1 MGPMKRSWPMV
12 APVLAAALL
21 AAIALGACSAAPSA
35 TSTPTGSVAP
45 STQAT
50 GGIGFQLLDGM
61 PAERDEASVEAAFD
75 QASAAKLMQELPTVD
90 FAKQGVLCLY
100 LGQRTGKW
108 GFGVNGLTLE
118 DGTLHIA
125 ASERP
130 PRAGDT
136 STTHPA
142 QCLAIERTTLPAG
155 ELPVTA
161 VDTVSDEF
169 FVDGKIEVP
178 SGSSGP

>member
-1 MGPMKRSWPMV
+1 MKQPWPMKHVWPL
-12 APVLAAALL
+12 ATALVLA
-21 AAIALGACSAAPSA
+21 ACSAAPVA
-35 TSTPTGSVAP
+35 TSTPAASVEPSAP
-45 STQAT
+45 GT
-50 GGIGFQLLDGM
+50 GGIGYQLLDGT
-61 PAERDEASVEAAFD
+61 PAARDEAAVEAAFD
-75 QASAAKLMQELPTVD
+75 EASAAKLMDKAPTLD

-169 FVDGKIEVP
+169 IVDGTIEVP

>member
-1 MGPMKRSWPMV
+1 MRRLRP
-12 APVLAAALL
+12 LAAALL
-21 AAIALGACSAAPSA
+21 LAACSAAPASA
-35 TSTPTGSVAP
+35 PSISNSVAP
-45 STQAT
+45 SEQGTGGT
-50 GGIGFQLLDGM
+50 GGIGYRLLEGT
-61 PAERDEASVEAAFD
+61 PAERNDASVEAAFD
-75 QASAAKLMQELPTVD
+75 EASAAKLIDKAPAVD
-90 FAKQGVLCLY
+90 FATQGVLCLY

-118 DGTLHIA
+118 DGALHIA
-125 ASERP
+125 ASERT

-142 QCLAIERTTLPAG
+142 ACLAIERAALPTG
-155 ELPVTA
+155 KLPVTA

-169 FVDGKIEVP
+169 IVDGTIEVP

>member
-1 MGPMKRSWPMV
+1 MRPGRLW
-12 APVLAAALL
+12 ALAAALL
-21 AAIALGACSAAPSA
+21 LTACSGTPAGTPAGTPQP
-35 TSTPTGSVAP
+35 TPTQLPSVAP
-45 STQAT
+45 SGA
-50 GGIGFQLLDGM
+50 GGVVYQVLDGA
-61 PAERDEASVEAAFD
+61 PVAHDQASVEAAFD
-75 QASAAKLMQELPTVD
+75 EASAAALVDDVSGVD
-90 FAKQGVLCLY
+90 FATQGVVCLY

-142 QCLAIERTTLPAG
+142 QCLAVDRASLPAG
-155 ELPVTA
+155 DLPVTA

-169 FVDGKIEVP
+169 IVDGTIRVP
-178 SGSSGP
+178 SAASGP